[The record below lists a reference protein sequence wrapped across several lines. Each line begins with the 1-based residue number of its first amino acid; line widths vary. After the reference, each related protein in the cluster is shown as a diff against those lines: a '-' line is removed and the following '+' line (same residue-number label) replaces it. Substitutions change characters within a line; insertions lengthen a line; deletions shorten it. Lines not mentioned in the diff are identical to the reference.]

1 MNCVVLRAG
10 LIGINWDA
18 ETLTWHNTSRPY
30 IAYETMATGM
40 AKDNQALFI
49 TLNLV
54 LSNMIKM
61 LLLLASLC

>member
-1 MNCVVLRAG
+1 MQKHYLG
-10 LIGINWDA
+10 
-18 ETLTWHNTSRPY
+18 HNTSRPY
-30 IAYETMATGM
+30 IAYETMVTGM

>member
-10 LIGINWDA
+10 LMGINWDA
-18 ETLTWHNTSRPY
+18 ETLTWHNTSRPC

-40 AKDNQALFI
+40 AKDNHALFI